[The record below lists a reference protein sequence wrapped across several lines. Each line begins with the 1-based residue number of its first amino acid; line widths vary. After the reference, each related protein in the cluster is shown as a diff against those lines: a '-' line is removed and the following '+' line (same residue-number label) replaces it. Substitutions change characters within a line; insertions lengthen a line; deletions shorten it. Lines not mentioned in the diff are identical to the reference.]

1 MHIDLDERPLSQ
13 LVPGLYQAS
22 WDFRRSNERSASKSS
37 RASRATVRIRRPSMT
52 RMHSEQAMDRA
63 SLDSVLDSNPPS
75 QRGIISQAS
84 DSFIGER
91 IHRAGTGADQDLAL
105 AELQRKVDKLAM
117 TQEQLLVQ
125 VRETVKSAVADAVAD
140 AISGVGR
147 RVAHA
152 MVVSEE
158 GGSVQPTEQGSG
170 AGAASRARDQGRL
183 RLHDMLPSLPSVS
196 QLPGV
201 RPAQTDRT
209 R

>member
-1 MHIDLDERPLSQ
+1 MKWAYRTARRIMHVDLDERPLSQ

-91 IHRAGTGADQDLAL
+91 IHRAGTGCGPRSGTGRI
-105 AELQRKVDKLAM
+105 AEESR
-117 TQEQLLVQ
+117 Q
-125 VRETVKSAVADAVAD
+125 VGDD
-140 AISGVGR
+140 
-147 RVAHA
+147 
-152 MVVSEE
+152 
-158 GGSVQPTEQGSG
+158 
-170 AGAASRARDQGRL
+170 AGAATRPSEGNCQKCRGRC
-183 RLHDMLPSLPSVS
+183 RGRCHIR
-196 QLPGV
+196 GW
-201 RPAQTDRT
+201 PACRT
-209 R
+209 RHGSV